1 MQLKKL
7 HLVGFKTFADK
18 TEIELGEGLT
28 AVVGP
33 NGCGKSN
40 VGDALLWVM
49 GEQNPRLL
57 RGSDSRDVIFA
68 GSDRR
73 KPLGMAEVRLTIDNA
88 DKSLPVDFAE
98 VTVTRRIYRSGESQY
113 LLNNA
118 PCRLKD
124 IVEMFLD
131 TGIGKDA
138 YSFVGQSEIDAVLS
152 AKAEDRR
159 ELFEEAAGIK
169 KYRVKKREAVRKLEQ
184 AESNLTRIRDIVYEL
199 EQQRAPLELQAA
211 QARRFIQLSERL
223 QQIEVDLLIAEAQKA
238 DYELYANRDEL
249 KMDQDAVQRFEV
261 DLARMERESDV
272 VGERLAES
280 EQELDSARISQQ
292 SAMTTVE
299 RTESHLQLAMERGRG
314 AEQTAESLNE
324 ELKELTHRAASLE
337 KEIMSQSALLA
348 ETEFRESTKRT
359 EHAAAKARLAELESA
374 LRDVTQRSEDRQ
386 GLIRRMTE
394 QRAQRE
400 SALAACQ
407 SRLVDTE
414 ARLNRI
420 DAERAGFDIQ
430 LAQTELRVAK
440 ARTDLEHS
448 LAQHSALSAQH
459 SALNTG
465 RREAQDAH
473 AQSRTQLDAA
483 RRLLAERSSR
493 LATLTELQ
501 ESGEGFYQG
510 VRAVLSAVRQKKLT
524 GSFSP
529 VVDLLTVPENLRV
542 AIEVALG
549 ASAQDIV
556 CDTEAEAKA
565 AIDWLKST
573 RSGRATFL
581 ALPLLNPGNP
591 LNPATVNGVE
601 GMLGI
606 AGDLVKADPKYRPV
620 LQLLLGRVAIA
631 GEMDSAVRAS
641 RRMQG
646 WSRIV
651 TAEGELLS
659 PGGALTGGSL
669 QGRGAHLVGRKGEI
683 DDLNRTLPGLRAD
696 VNRLARAVEEGSGRI
711 ADLEQAL
718 ADLNREMS
726 SSQAES
732 AAGERD
738 LNSAER
744 DSARMS
750 SAAGEAE
757 AEAGRLREAGESLR
771 KEAEEWTRQV
781 DEGRQADTS
790 VDDAIAKAQEEARA
804 LTTLRDEA
812 RGVAVT
818 LEVETGRL
826 SEKRS
831 GLRRELSANQETLN
845 RTLAT
850 QGPKRMQR
858 EMAGSQF
865 SEADAMQK
873 ELRSR
878 LEAASAHLRECEE
891 QYVVWRD
898 RRQELLN
905 QSFEQQGAIKDIINQ
920 RADTMKQMHDAEL
933 QIARL
938 EVRLSQAAQRLQDE
952 YNMTLE
958 DTLRRGVVAEI
969 DKETASEVAKLRR
982 EIRAMGAV
990 NTGAVEE
997 YERLTERH
1005 DFLAGQRAD
1014 LEAAR
1019 TSLLATITEIDES
1032 TRGTFME
1039 TFDAVSAEFARIF
1052 TRLFNGGTTKLI
1064 LTSPDDLLE
1073 TGIDIIAEPPGKKP
1087 QHLSL
1092 LSGGERALTATAL
1105 LFSFLAVKPSPFVLL
1120 DEVDA
1125 PLDGANV
1132 ERFVNLVKEFTDR
1145 TQFLI
1150 ITHNPT
1156 TMEAAPRWYGV
1167 TMQEPGVSRILSYRV
1182 PQDQTIESEPEQ
1194 ALLATAP
1201 G

>member
-1 MQLKKL
+1 LQLTKL
-7 HLVGFKTFADK
+7 QLVGFKTFADK
-18 TEIELGEGLT
+18 TEIDLGEGLT

-57 RGSDSRDVIFA
+57 RGSESRDVIFS
-68 GSDRR
+68 GTDRR

-88 DKSLPVDFAE
+88 DKALPVDFAE

-131 TGIGKDA
+131 TGIGKGA
-138 YSFVGQSEIDAVLS
+138 YSFVSQSEIDAVLS
-152 AKAEDRR
+152 ARAEDRR

-184 AESNLTRIRDIVYEL
+184 AESNLTRIRDIVHEL
-199 EQQRAPLELQAA
+199 EQQRAPLEKQAVE
-211 QARRFIQLSERL
+211 ARRYLTLTERL
-223 QQIEVDLLIAEAQKA
+223 QQIEVDLLIAEARKA
-238 DYELYANRDEL
+238 DYELYANRQEMQL
-249 KMDQDAVQRFEV
+249 DQEAVQRFDA
-261 DLARMERESDV
+261 DLAGKERESDV
-272 VGERLAES
+272 VGERLAEA
-280 EQELDSARISQQ
+280 EHELDSARISQQ

-299 RTESHLQLAMERGRG
+299 RTESQLQLAQERGRG
-314 AEQTAESLNE
+314 AEQTAESLDQ
-324 ELKELTHRAASLE
+324 ELRDLALRAERLE
-337 KEIMSQSALLA
+337 KEIAALSAALS
-348 ETEFRESTKRT
+348 ETETGE
-359 EHAAAKARLAELESA
+359 AAGRADLASARARLAELETA
-374 LRDVTQRSEDRQ
+374 LREAVRQGEDRQ
-386 GLIRRMTE
+386 GALRRMAE

-400 SALAACQ
+400 AALAGCR
-407 SRLVDTE
+407 SRLAETE
-414 ARLNRI
+414 SRLERLSAESAAIQDQLAAADARVFEGRARLEGLRGKL
-420 DAERAGFDIQ
+420 EGF
-430 LAQTELRVAK
+430 T
-440 ARTDLEHS
+440 ARQAS
-448 LAQHSALSAQH
+448 LSAD
-459 SALNTG
+459 
-465 RREAQDAH
+465 RRTAQDAH
-473 AQSRTQLDAA
+473 GRARTDLDAA

-510 VRAVLSAVRQKKLT
+510 VRAVLNAVRHRKLT
-524 GSFSP
+524 GAYAP
-529 VVDLLTVPENLRV
+529 VVDLLTVPEELRIAV
-542 AIEVALG
+542 EVALG

-556 CDTEAEAKA
+556 CETEAEAKA
-565 AIDWLKST
+565 AIEWLKST

-581 ALPLLNPGNP
+581 ALPLLNPSSP
-591 LNPATVNGVE
+591 LSSAAVKGFE
-601 GMLGI
+601 GMLG
-606 AGDLVKADPKYRPV
+606 AGGDLVKADPRYGRV
-620 LQLLLGRVAIA
+620 VQLLLGRVAIA
-631 GEMDSAVRAS
+631 SDMDSAVRVS

-651 TAEGELLS
+651 TVEGELLS

-683 DDLNRTLPGLRAD
+683 DDLNRAIPALRAD
-696 VNRLARAVEEGSGRI
+696 VDRLSTAVEAGAAQIGKLEQELTDVNRLLSEAHAG
-711 ADLEQAL
+711 
-718 ADLNREMS
+718 
-726 SSQAES
+726 
-732 AAGERD
+732 AAGAERD
-738 LNSAER
+738 LHAAEQDASR
-744 DSARMS
+744 LRA
-750 SAAGEAE
+750 SAADSEAE
-757 AEAGRLREAGESLR
+757 QARLAEARQALIRE
-771 KEAEEWTRQV
+771 EEDWHRQV
-781 DEGRQADTS
+781 EEGRQADTTA
-790 VDDAIAKAQEEARA
+790 DDAIAQAQEEARR
-804 LTTLRDEA
+804 LTVLRDEA
-812 RGVAVT
+812 RTLAVS

-826 SEKRS
+826 AEKRS
-831 GLRRELSANQETLN
+831 ALKRELTANQEE
-845 RTLAT
+845 RTRILT
-850 QGPKRMQR
+850 SQEQRRNQR
-858 EMAGSQF
+858 ELASMQF
-865 SEADAMQK
+865 ADSDARQH
-873 ELRSR
+873 ELRTR
-878 LEAASAHLRECEE
+878 LEEARRHLTECEK
-891 QYVVWRD
+891 QFIAWRD
-898 RRQELLN
+898 RRQALLA
-905 QSFEQQGAIKDIINQ
+905 QSFEQQSAIKEMISR

-952 YNMTLE
+952 YAMSLE
-958 DTLRRGVVAEI
+958 EALARTDVPEI

-982 EIRAMGAV
+982 EIRSMGAV
-990 NTGAVEE
+990 NTGAVDE

-1005 DFLAGQRAD
+1005 DFLGGQRAD
-1014 LEAAR
+1014 LEKAR
-1019 TSLLATITEIDES
+1019 EYLRTTIAEIDES
-1032 TRGTFME
+1032 TRGTFMD
-1039 TFDAVSAEFARIF
+1039 TFHAVSEEFDRIF
-1052 TRLFNGGTTKLI
+1052 SRLFNGGTTKLI
-1064 LTSPDDLLE
+1064 LTNPDDLLE
-1073 TGIDIIAEPPGKKP
+1073 TGIDVFAQPPGKKP

-1132 ERFVNLVKEFTDR
+1132 ERFVQLVKDFGDR

-1194 ALLATAP
+1194 AVVLTA